1 ELSPLAR
8 ALLEADSGRLEKLLR
23 EAAEQAG
30 VRDIQ
35 HGFQE
40 GRFAHAV
47 AQALGLSGLSLELAR
62 LKELLAGLS
71 PADARRLEAYLD
83 RRLQDLADMI
93 KSLVR
98 GELQRQD
105 VTRGDQQRLQAL
117 AEKSFYYLSEEEIR
131 RMQEAVTKLA
141 QRLRNVVSIRRK
153 RARLQGLPP
162 GLPARGEQA
171 HHGHHPGRRAQQLQP
186 AARLGAQGRAAAR
199 QAGHLAQPREQDD
212 LGLRRQRDGP
222 LRGLLHPGRG
232 VPEPEPALPRDR
244 PPGGGLIDGRGGLL
258 HNAGPMGDAMSR
270 ENFILMTVGGLTLDP
285 VTKTPIVIL
294 RDPDNKLNLPIW
306 IGLLEATAMATEL
319 EGIKMARPMTHDLLR
334 SVIGEVGA
342 SVEWVE
348 VTDLKDNTYFALIY
362 LRVDGRQITIDARP
376 SDAISLALRTKS
388 PIYVAKKVLEASSVL
403 QQMEEGKDQDF
414 ANVVERY
421 PGAPFGRLA
430 VLYRAHALARQGD
443 QAAAATAYGEYLAS
457 AAVPVYLHQEA
468 LVGLARAKEAAGDTA
483 GALDA
488 YTQAG
493 AL

>member
-1 ELSPLAR
+1 MDAKLVEFSNLLRQNGLRVSLAESMDMLRALEVVGLPDRQTVRATLRATMVKRSVDLPTFETLFDLFFSGLADAIKELTAATASALEMSEEEFQRFLDQLKQRLEEAGTELSPLAR

-153 RARLQGLPP
+153 RARRGKFDSSDTMRRNLQYGGVPFRIVFDRKRKEKPQVMVLCDVSDSVRNVSRFMLQFVYSLQDLYSKVRSFIFVAEV
-162 GLPARGEQA
+162 GEITRLFQERDINAAIDAALHGEVVNVYAHSDFGRAFKAFHRDFLPAVNKRTTVII
-171 HHGHHPGRRAQQLQP
+171 
-186 AARLGAQGRAAAR
+186 LG
-199 QAGHLAQPREQDD
+199 
-212 LGLRRQRDGP
+212 
-222 LRGLLHPGRG
+222 
-232 VPEPEPALPRDR
+232 
-244 PPGGGLIDGRGGLL
+244 DGR
-258 HNAGPMGDAMSR
+258 N
-270 ENFILMTVGGLTLDP
+270 NY
-285 VTKTPIVIL
+285 
-294 RDPDNKLNLPIW
+294 NLP
-306 IGLLEATAMATEL
+306 
-319 EGIKMARPMTHDLLR
+319 HD
-334 SVIGEVGA
+334 
-342 SVEWVE
+342 WV
-348 VTDLKDNTYFALIY
+348 LKD
-362 LRVDGRQITIDARP
+362 V
-376 SDAISLALRTKS
+376 
-388 PIYVAKKVLEASSVL
+388 
-403 QQMEEGKDQDF
+403 QQ
-414 ANVVERY
+414 
-421 PGAPFGRLA
+421 
-430 VLYRAHALARQGD
+430 
-443 QAAAATAYGEYLAS
+443 
-457 AAVPVYLHQEA
+457 
-468 LVGLARAKEAAGDTA
+468 RAKQVIWLNPENKMTWGFGDSEMDRYAPYCTLVEECRNLNQLYHVIDRLVA
-483 GALDA
+483 V
-488 YTQAG
+488 
-493 AL
+493 